1 MENKKTI
8 ELKNINKSFGNH
20 KVLNNINLTVY
31 ENDIIGL
38 VGPNGA
44 GKSTLIRIISELL
57 IEDSGE
63 KIIDYTQTKIGV
75 LLEGSRNI
83 YTFLTV
89 EENIKYFSILNKIDE
104 SRLNERMDELL
115 EYFDLKYKKYEKAEN
130 LSRGMIQKLSIL
142 ILLLKEPDVLI
153 LDEPTLGLD
162 LVGTINM
169 KNFLSN
175 LTKEYNKTI
184 IICSHDID
192 VITEICERIVILK
205 KGEILIDDSLSNI
218 RLKKEDEYIVYYY
231 ENDKNHIE
239 GSKKINNDVYALE
252 GKSIDELINITENR
266 KIIKIENIS
275 TSLENVLK
283 EIY

>member
-1 MENKKTI
+1 MGREVKI

-20 KVLNNINLTVY
+20 KVLDEVNLKIY

-57 IEDSGE
+57 IEDSGQK
-63 KIIDYTQTKIGV
+63 KINYERTKIGV

-89 EENIKYFSILNKIDE
+89 EENIKYFSILNSIKE
-104 SRLNERMDELL
+104 KELNKNMEYLL
-115 EYFDLKYKKYEKAEN
+115 DYFDLADKRYEKAQN

-162 LVGTINM
+162 LIGTINM
-169 KNFLSN
+169 KTFYQ
-175 LTKEYNKTI
+175 T
-184 IICSHDID
+184 
-192 VITEICERIVILK
+192 
-205 KGEILIDDSLSNI
+205 
-218 RLKKEDEYIVYYY
+218 
-231 ENDKNHIE
+231 
-239 GSKKINNDVYALE
+239 
-252 GKSIDELINITENR
+252 
-266 KIIKIENIS
+266 
-275 TSLENVLK
+275 
-283 EIY
+283 